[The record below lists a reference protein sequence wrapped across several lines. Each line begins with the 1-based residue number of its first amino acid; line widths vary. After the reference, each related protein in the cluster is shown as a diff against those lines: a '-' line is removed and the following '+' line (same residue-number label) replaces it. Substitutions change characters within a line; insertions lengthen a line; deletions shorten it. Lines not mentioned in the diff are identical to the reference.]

1 MSKDP
6 ALLIYSADILSEI
19 ADLNL
24 EERGQ
29 YLTMMLLQH
38 RKGPLTEKL
47 LKLQLGQKPSKD
59 VISKCAI
66 DADGSC
72 YMEWV
77 ERERDRRKAHSN
89 KQREN
94 VLKRWN
100 KQTKEIPKEY
110 NGNTTVIPLVTV
122 TDTVTKTNTK
132 TKAETSDVELWPGFN
147 DFWNLYDKKVGKKT
161 TVSLK
166 WQKLPYKTK
175 LKIMEHLPEYVAS
188 TPNKTYRKD
197 PQTYLNNEAWDNEI
211 IYNTE
216 NNASGKSDI
225 YANLKQQ
232 TNIKV
237 SSPEVYPKH

>member
-19 ADLNL
+19 ADLTL

-47 LKLQLGQKPSKD
+47 LKLQLGQAPSKD
-59 VISKCAI
+59 VLSKCAI
-66 DADGSC
+66 DEGGNC

-100 KQTKEIPKEY
+100 KQTKEIPEEY

-132 TKAETSDVELWPGFN
+132 AKTKTSEAELWPGFD
-147 DFWNLYDKKVGKKT
+147 DFWNLYDKKVSKKT
-161 TVSLK
+161 TSLK

-188 TPNKTYRKD
+188 TPNKKYRKD
-197 PQTYLNNEAWDNEI
+197 PQTYLNKESWENEI
-211 IYNTE
+211 IYNNE
-216 NNASGKSDI
+216 NNESGKSDI
-225 YANLKQQ
+225 YRKLKQQ
-232 TNIKV
+232 TNIEV
-237 SSPEVYPKH
+237 SSSEVYTKY